1 MLCCTRLTCSAL
13 LCCIVLCS
21 AVLCCTV
28 LCCNVLCCIVLCCSV
43 LCCTVLCCAVQ
54 CCAVLHCAV
63 LCCVHCMCC
72 VVGIMYTCDNNEYCT
87 PTLVIQMS
95 LNLGMFEM
103 VSFVMLFNVSS
114 WILILHQFEIL
125 VIGIMLIEH
134 VRLHNC
140 LLPVGRIP
148 SNFLCSGEKR
158 TVFWVKTGRR

>member
-1 MLCCTRLTCSAL
+1 MPCYAM
-13 LCCIVLCS
+13 
-21 AVLCCTV
+21 
-28 LCCNVLCCIVLCCSV
+28 LCCIVLCCAALDCHALLCFAALCCAV
-43 LCCTVLCCAVQ
+43 LCFAALCCAVQ
-54 CCAVLHCAV
+54 YSAVLSCTV